1 MAQNCCLISYPQANR
16 DDSCCLPRRY
26 DDVDLEP
33 DELAAFDGILMRS
46 SQTRRVSKR
55 LMRNA
60 AGEEQDVSLK
70 TTIVF
75 DDPQAMRQAAVLGL
89 GVTQIIVADALHYL
103 ESGALVRL
111 LPEWFVDA
119 GAISIYYSSRAL
131 MPAKTRVF
139 IDFVVE
145 SFRRY
150 RLAERFSAQAKR
162 STRRSRANSALVR

>member
-1 MAQNCCLISYPQANR
+1 
-16 DDSCCLPRRY
+16 
-26 DDVDLEP
+26 
-33 DELAAFDGILMRS
+33 MRS

-55 LMRNA
+55 AMRNA
-60 AGEEQDVSLK
+60 AGEEQDVSFK

-75 DDPQAMRQAAVLGL
+75 DDPGAMRRACVLGL

-139 IDFVVE
+139 VDFVVE
-145 SFRRY
+145 SFRRCK
-150 RLAERFSAQAKR
+150 LAERFSAQAKR
-162 STRRSRANSALVR
+162 STSRSRAGSARAR